1 MTVEKVAP
9 TLENGEGGLETP
21 VNKSRG
27 LFKRH
32 DNL

>member
-1 MTVEKVAP
+1 MAWKKVAP

-27 LFKRH
+27 LIE
-32 DNL
+32 L